1 MAPSISGL
9 GSGLDTSTII
19 SQLMQLEAIPQ
30 TRLKSKLT
38 TEQSTL
44 KTIQDLNA
52 KFAALTTTATA
63 QAKPGAWS
71 PLRATSSHDGV
82 TVTATTGSAAG
93 SLSLRVDQLAQAHSL
108 RFATTANTSDVV
120 VSGGT
125 TVNLTINGAS
135 QTLETGDGTLGGLVN
150 ALNASGTGVRAST
163 LKLDDGSFR
172 LTVQSA
178 TTGAASSF
186 TLTSSDGAD
195 LLGGATVQAGQDAAI
210 TVGADTI
217 HSASNTFTGLL
228 TGIDVTVS
236 QKALGETVTLDVA
249 GDATAARDAA
259 KGMVDKINEL
269 LTQIEKL
276 TKYDATAN
284 KSGALSGNNTVRD
297 LRDKLLGA
305 VYPDAASTMAGYGV
319 QTDRYG
325 KLVFDATAFDTAYAA
340 DPGGTATSFTG
351 FSSRIEAVGKGASD
365 TVDGS
370 LTALTTGSTR
380 QIDQL
385 QDSIDA
391 WDSRLE
397 LREKTLTRTYTALD
411 VALSRLNSQSS
422 WLTSQIASL
431 SGYSE

>member
-30 TRLKSKLT
+30 SRLKSKLT

-52 KFAALTTTATA
+52 KFAALTITAA
-63 QAKPGAWS
+63 DQAKSSAWS
-71 PLRATSSHDGV
+71 PLKATSSHDGV
-82 TVTATTGSAAG
+82 TVNATSGSAAG

-108 RFATTANTSDVV
+108 RFATSASNSDVI

-125 TVNLTINGAS
+125 TVDLTINGAS
-135 QTLETGDGTLGGLVN
+135 QTIDTGDGTLGGLVN

-163 LKLDDGSFR
+163 LKLDDGSYR
-172 LTVQSA
+172 LTVQA
-178 TTGAASSF
+178 AATGAASSF
-186 TLTSSDGAD
+186 TLTSSDGSD
-195 LLGGATVQAGQDAAI
+195 LLGGATVQSGQDAAI

-236 QKALGETVTLDVA
+236 QKALGETVTLDIA
-249 GDATAARDAA
+249 GDATKARETA

-269 LTQIEKL
+269 LTQIQKL
-276 TKYDATAN
+276 TAYDATTN
-284 KSGALSGNNTVRD
+284 KSGALVGNNTVRD
-297 LRDKLLGA
+297 LRDKLLAA
-305 VYPDAASTMAGYGV
+305 VYPDAGSTMAGYGV

-325 KLVFDATAFDTAYAA
+325 KLVFDAEAFDKSYAA
-340 DPGGTATSFTG
+340 DPGGTSTTFSG
-351 FSSRIEAVGKGASD
+351 FSGRVEAVGKAASD
-365 TVDGS
+365 RIDGS
-370 LTALTTGSTR
+370 LTSLATGSTS

-385 QDSIDA
+385 QDSIEA

>member
-52 KFAALTTTATA
+52 KFAALTTASEA

-71 PLRATSSHDGV
+71 PLKATSSHEGV
-82 TVTATTGSAAG
+82 TVAASTGSAAG

-108 RFATTANTSDVV
+108 RFATTAASSDVI

-125 TVNLTINGAS
+125 TVDLTINGAT
-135 QTLETGDGTLGGLVN
+135 QTIETGDGTLEGLVN
-150 ALNASGTGVRAST
+150 ALNGSGTGVRAST
-163 LKLDDGSFR
+163 LKLDDGTFR
-172 LTVQSA
+172 LTVQAAAS
-178 TTGAASSF
+178 GAASSF
-186 TLTSSDGAD
+186 TLTSSDGSD
-195 LLGGATVQAGQDAAI
+195 LLGGAAVQAGQDAAI
-210 TVGADTI
+210 TVGTDTI

-236 QKALGETVTLDVA
+236 QKALGETVTIDMSA
-249 GDATAARDAA
+249 DSTKAREQA

-269 LTQIEKL
+269 LTQVEKL
-276 TKYDATAN
+276 TAYNATT
-284 KSGALSGNNTVRD
+284 KTSGALGANNTVRD
-297 LRDKLLGA
+297 LRDRLLGA
-305 VYPDAASTMAGYGV
+305 VYPDATSTMAGFGV

-325 KLVFDATAFDTAYAA
+325 KLVFDAAAFDTAYAA
-340 DPGGTATSFTG
+340 DPGGASAAFTG
-351 FSSRIEAVGKGASD
+351 FSGRIEAVGKAASD
-365 TVDGS
+365 KVDGT
-370 LTALTTGSTR
+370 LTLLATGSTA

-385 QDSIDA
+385 QDNITA

-422 WLTSQIASL
+422 WLTGQLDSL
-431 SGYSE
+431 SSSS